1 MGEVGHHAVGNTMC
15 IPNVGMVSMAAMCC
29 VKDLG
34 EDAGFLARSAE
45 QIEFASFVAAYSI
58 VAFVRRCRGV
68 MSTLLASVFSRT
80 RAVSEPPL
88 RFRHIPIGYQHQ
100 PSRHS

>member
-15 IPNVGMVSMAAMCC
+15 IPNVGMASMAAMCC

-45 QIEFASFVAAYSI
+45 QIEFASFVEKATVKIVPADGRCLFYCCLCAQMSRRDDDAA
-58 VAFVRRCRGV
+58 G
-68 MSTLLASVFSRT
+68 
-80 RAVSEPPL
+80 L
-88 RFRHIPIGYQHQ
+88 RFFRNAC
-100 PSRHS
+100 SV